1 MLQSFRSHRRPFV
14 ALALIGAFALV
25 LLLGVP
31 SASRAVV
38 TRTGHD
44 FTYYY
49 NNAAHQ
55 TVVGYRFVC
64 IGYSGGW
71 GTVTPYSVIGPYPCH

>member
-1 MLQSFRSHRRPFV
+1 MLQSFGSNRRPFA
-14 ALALIGAFALV
+14 ALALVGVLALV

-31 SASRAVV
+31 GASRAVV

-44 FTYYY
+44 FTYY

-71 GTVTPYSVIGPYPCH
+71 GTVTPYSVIRPYPCH

>member
-1 MLQSFRSHRRPFV
+1 MLQSLRSNHRPFI
-14 ALALIGAFALV
+14 ALALVGALAAV
-25 LLLGVP
+25 LLLGLP
-31 SASRAVV
+31 GSSQAVV

-44 FTYYY
+44 FTYY

-64 IGYSGGW
+64 VGYSGGS
-71 GTVTPYSVIGPYPCH
+71 GQVTPYYVIGPYPCH